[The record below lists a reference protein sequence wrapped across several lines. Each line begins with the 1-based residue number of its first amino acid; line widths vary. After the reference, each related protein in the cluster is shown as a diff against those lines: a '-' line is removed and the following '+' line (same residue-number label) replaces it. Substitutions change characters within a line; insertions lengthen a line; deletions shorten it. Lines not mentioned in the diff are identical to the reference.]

1 LFTNALIQQH
11 SDIALIR
18 KVYKLP
24 VPNTANAKKGG
35 GKGGGNSVMNGA
47 PDEKERKELEV
58 QILGIMALKGT

>member
-1 LFTNALIQQH
+1 
-11 SDIALIR
+11 
-18 KVYKLP
+18 LP

-47 PDEKERKELEV
+47 PDEEKERKELEV